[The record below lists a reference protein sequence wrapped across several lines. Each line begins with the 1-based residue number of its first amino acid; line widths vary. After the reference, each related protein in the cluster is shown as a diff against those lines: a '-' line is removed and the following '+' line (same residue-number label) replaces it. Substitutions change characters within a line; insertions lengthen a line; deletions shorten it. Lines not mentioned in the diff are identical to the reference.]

1 MNIIAEI
8 RASFTSHPVAE
19 HIQTGCIVL
28 DEFQWGVYK
37 KSLAKL
43 AKERK
48 TPKKIVS
55 KTKVRDRRDMETP
68 SIEITSGHIIRICV
82 RSFSITKFENIE
94 DITSDPVY
102 KSHVYQALRGDSDR
116 FDGFFWTIKAK

>member
-28 DEFQWGVYK
+28 DDFQWGIYK
-37 KSLAKL
+37 KSIAKL

-48 TPKKIVS
+48 PKAPVVS
-55 KTKVRDRRDMETP
+55 KKKVRDRRDMDIEA
-68 SIEITSGHIIRICV
+68 IEITSGLIYRICE
-82 RSFSITKFENIE
+82 RRFSITKFENIE
-94 DITSDPVY
+94 EIASDPVY
-102 KSHVYQALRGDSDR
+102 RSHVYQALRGDSDR
-116 FDGFFWTIKAK
+116 FDGYFWTIKAK